1 MDIQLIQNYNN
12 PTLNNAWLSGFSDSE
27 GCFTINVIKQS
38 ETYNQ
43 VHVRYI
49 LSQKGELG
57 LTTKTAEM
65 LNSKVSYLK
74 L

>member
-38 ETYNQ
+38 DIQSSSRTIYF
-43 VHVRYI
+43 I
-49 LSQKGELG
+49 
-57 LTTKTAEM
+57 TKR
-65 LNSKVSYLK
+65 
-74 L
+74 